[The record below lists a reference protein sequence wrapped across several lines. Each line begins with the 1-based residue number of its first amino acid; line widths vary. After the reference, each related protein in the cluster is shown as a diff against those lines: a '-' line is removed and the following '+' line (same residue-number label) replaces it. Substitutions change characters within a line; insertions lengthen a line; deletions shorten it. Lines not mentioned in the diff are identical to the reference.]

1 MHIAPEAAIGGPL
14 GLVRDGDRITLDV
27 PARTLTLEVP
37 DKELAARRAA
47 SPRGEPRARRGFL
60 SLFLKEV
67 TQADEGCD
75 FRFLHAVDDAN
86 SEPAI
91 H

>member
-1 MHIAPEAAIGGPL
+1 
-14 GLVRDGDRITLDV
+14 
-27 PARTLTLEVP
+27 VP
-37 DKELAARRAA
+37 DKELAVRRAA
-47 SPRGEPRARRGFL
+47 SPRVEPQVRRGFL
-60 SLFLKEV
+60 SLFLNEV

-75 FRFLHAVDDAN
+75 FRFLHAVDELT